1 MKQDL
6 NVNQASVSK
15 SLIFTCSKQC
25 LTVKQIGMSVLL
37 LLKGLN
43 RCHEKE
49 EVRLELCFLAASFAF
64 QALTELQHKV

>member
-6 NVNQASVSK
+6 NVNQASVSR
-15 SLIFTCSKQC
+15 SLIFTSSCS
-25 LTVKQIGMSVLL
+25 TVEQIGMSVLL

-49 EVRLELCFLAASFAF
+49 EVRLELAF
-64 QALTELQHKV
+64 WLQALPFKH

>member
-6 NVNQASVSK
+6 NVNQASVCK
-15 SLIFTCSKQC
+15 SLIFTYSKQC

-49 EVRLELCFLAASFAF
+49 EVRLELAF
-64 QALTELQHKV
+64 WLQALPFKH

>member
-6 NVNQASVSK
+6 NVNQASVSR
-15 SLIFTCSKQC
+15 SLIFTYSC

-49 EVRLELCFLAASFAF
+49 EVRLELAF
-64 QALTELQHKV
+64 WLQALPFKH